1 MAVDLKIGGDASDLE
16 GELTRLQRR
25 VVELEQQLR
34 DLANTSKRQNKQN
47 KQDAEGTAS
56 AFDKIGL
63 SIAKWMAGLTSVRGA
78 LSMVKGYITKML
90 DAVEQAR
97 ATAKEGLADPALKE
111 FAALAQLGMGDPA
124 AQQRLI
130 RQAKELYM
138 AGGAGSLAEAA
149 RTTFQL
155 ESAGAGDEENRKMFA
170 DLYGIMGEDLGGLAA
185 SLTTLYAGM
194 GQEETG
200 TLRQIL
206 SKALVASE
214 INPQDVPELVK
225 ASVSAIPYGKEMG
238 WSDEEI
244 LAAIGTFA
252 RVIGSANEA
261 GTALAAF
268 GKALTKEGMFQGLS
282 APEQIKKLSD
292 MKLSEQQ
299 LVGMLGA
306 ETVQALAYGLTQ
318 ATDEKGDEMFEGL
331 TLMEALEKLA
341 SKGLSEKQLA
351 ETLGPAVVDALTRA
365 TGQYQ
370 SFAGLG
376 IKGATEKL
384 SGLGLTAPQMIEFLG
399 RQEAYLGY
407 STMMGV
413 KDTSYADVLA
423 KVQAAQEQDL
433 VGQVIESAKLQ
444 PEIVAMKARQKAQAE
459 LEISRIPF
467 GAEAAIV
474 DVIRARKLAEEAK
487 KGKLGMSEQAVD
499 DLIEKQLRYGGPEHV
514 VTTYGTEEEQRM
526 FYGVRESMRAG
537 SLYAPGAIPERPDL
551 DTSIMFGG
559 APGPLKGD
567 PEPFRELL
575 RMLGL
580 IEENTRPQKTP
591 PASVFWDTLLP
602 PPGPVPMTTPTV
614 DRSS

>member
-1 MAVDLKIGGDASDLE
+1 MAVNLKITGDGADFE
-16 GELTRLQRR
+16 NELTKLQAK
-25 VVELEQQLR
+25 VVQLESKLR
-34 DLANTSKRQNKQN
+34 DSASASKRRSKET
-47 KQDAEGTAS
+47 KQDTEGLAGS
-56 AFDKIGL
+56 FDKVGA
-63 SIAKWMAGLTSVRGA
+63 SIAKWMVGLTSVGGA
-78 LSMVKGYITKML
+78 LSTIKGYVTKLL

-97 ATAKEGLADPALKE
+97 TAAKEGLADPALKE
-111 FAALAQLGMGDPA
+111 FAALAQLSKGDPA
-124 AQQRLI
+124 VHQRLI
-130 RQAKELYM
+130 AQTKELYM
-138 AGGAGSLAEAA
+138 AGGAGTLAEAA
-149 RTTFQL
+149 KTTFQL

-185 SLTTLYAGM
+185 SLTTLYTGM
-194 GQEETG
+194 GKEETG

-214 INPQDVPELVK
+214 INPQDVPELVE

-268 GKALTKEGMFQGLS
+268 GKALTREGMFQGLT
-282 APEQIKKLSD
+282 APEQVKKLAD

-299 LVGMLGA
+299 LLGMLGPEA
-306 ETVQALAYGLTQ
+306 IQALAYGLTQ
-318 ATDEKGDEMFEGL
+318 ARDEKGDEMFEGL

-444 PEIVAMKARQKAQAE
+444 PEIVAMKARQKAQAA
-459 LEISRIPF
+459 LEIARIPF
-467 GAEAAIV
+467 GAEEAIV
-474 DVIRARKLAEEAK
+474 DVIRARKLTEEAQ
-487 KGKLGMSEQAVD
+487 KGKLGMSEHAVD
-499 DLIEKQLRYGGPEHV
+499 ALIEKQLRYGGPEHV
-514 VTTYGTEEEQRM
+514 VATFGTEEEKRM

-537 SLYAPGAIPERPDL
+537 GLYAPGTIPTPPDL

-580 IEENTRPQKTP
+580 IEQNTRPEKTP